1 MGKIENELTSILL
14 VDNKS
19 FAIYFGLLFL
29 WIYSIGKV
37 LNKNNPEL
45 IKPMNIWWIIYL
57 ISLIPVAL
65 AYRGMTMMSF
75 DQIDSWILAPTGI
88 IGF

>member
-1 MGKIENELTSILL
+1 
-14 VDNKS
+14 
-19 FAIYFGLLFL
+19 
-29 WIYSIGKV
+29 
-37 LNKNNPEL
+37 
-45 IKPMNIWWIIYL
+45 MNIWWIIYL